1 MWLGSFRTLI
11 MRGFFTALFGCLLVG
26 WPRTSLA
33 ALILVFGVF
42 ALIDGALII
51 VAGLNRWPVGPARTI
66 SLVAGGLAM
75 LAGLAMV
82 AWPAATEMVLLVIV
96 ALRAVVIGVSELII
110 ATHIDRHAPGAW
122 LVASLGVL
130 SIVVAALLL
139 ANPTAGLL
147 AVVRIF
153 GLYAIVAGLLTV
165 AQAWAIEPRY
175 A

>member
-51 VAGLNRWPVGPARTI
+51 VAGLNRWPDGPARTI
-66 SLVAGGLAM
+66 SLVTGGLAM

-82 AWPAATEMVLLVIV
+82 AWPAATEMVMLVIV
-96 ALRAVVIGVSELII
+96 ALRAVVIGVSELMI

-122 LVASLGVL
+122 LVAALGVL

-139 ANPTAGLL
+139 ANPAAGLM

-153 GLYAIVAGLLTV
+153 GLYAIVAGLLMV
-165 AQAWAIEPRY
+165 AQAWIVEPRY

>member
-51 VAGLNRWPVGPARTI
+51 VAGLNRWPDGPARTI
-66 SLVAGGLAM
+66 SLVTGGLAM
-75 LAGLAMV
+75 LTGLAMV
-82 AWPAATEMVLLVIV
+82 AWPAATEMVMLVII
-96 ALRAVVIGVSELII
+96 ALRAVVIGVSELMI

-122 LVASLGVL
+122 LVAALGVL
-130 SIVVAALLL
+130 SIVVAVLLL
-139 ANPTAGLL
+139 ANPAAGLM

-165 AQAWAIEPRY
+165 AQAWIVEPRY

>member
-51 VAGLNRWPVGPARTI
+51 VAGLNRWPDGPARTI
-66 SLVAGGLAM
+66 SLVTGGLAM
-75 LAGLAMV
+75 LAGLVMV
-82 AWPAATEMVLLVIV
+82 VWPAATEMVMLVIV
-96 ALRAVVIGVSELII
+96 ALRAVVIGVSELMI

-122 LVASLGVL
+122 LVAALGVL
-130 SIVVAALLL
+130 SIVVAGLLL
-139 ANPTAGLL
+139 ANPAAGLM

-165 AQAWAIEPRY
+165 AQAWIVEPRY

>member
-51 VAGLNRWPVGPARTI
+51 VAGLNRWPEGPARTV

-82 AWPAATEMVLLVIV
+82 AWPAATEMVMLVIV
-96 ALRAVVIGVSELII
+96 ALRAVVIGVSELMI

-139 ANPTAGLL
+139 ANPAAGLL

-153 GLYAIVAGLLTV
+153 GLYAIVSGLLTV
-165 AQAWAIEPRY
+165 AQAWVIEPRY

>member
-51 VAGLNRWPVGPARTI
+51 VAGLNRWPDGPARTI
-66 SLVAGGLAM
+66 SLVTGGLAM

-82 AWPAATEMVLLVIV
+82 AWPAATEMVMLVIV
-96 ALRAVVIGVSELII
+96 ALRAVVIGVSELMI

-122 LVASLGVL
+122 LVAALGVL

-139 ANPTAGLL
+139 ANPAAGLM

-165 AQAWAIEPRY
+165 AQAWIVEPRY

>member
-42 ALIDGALII
+42 AAIDGALII
-51 VAGLNRWPVGPARTI
+51 VAGLNRWPEGPARTI
-66 SLVAGGLAM
+66 SFVAGGLAM
-75 LAGLAMV
+75 FAGLAMV
-82 AWPAATEMVLLVIV
+82 AWPAATEMVMLVIV
-96 ALRAVVIGVSELII
+96 ALRAVVIGVSEIMI

-122 LVASLGVL
+122 LVAALGVL

-139 ANPTAGLL
+139 ANPAAGLM

-165 AQAWAIEPRY
+165 AQAWIVEPHY

>member
-165 AQAWAIEPRY
+165 AQAWVIEPRY

>member
-51 VAGLNRWPVGPARTI
+51 FAGLNRWPDGPARTI
-66 SLVAGGLAM
+66 SLVTGGLAM

-82 AWPAATEMVLLVIV
+82 AWPAATEMVMLVIV
-96 ALRAVVIGVSELII
+96 ALRAVVIGVSELMI

-122 LVASLGVL
+122 LVAALGVL

-139 ANPTAGLL
+139 ANPAAGLM

-165 AQAWAIEPRY
+165 AQAWIVEPRY
-175 A
+175 V

>member
-1 MWLGSFRTLI
+1 

-51 VAGLNRWPVGPARTI
+51 VAGLNRWSDGPARTI
-66 SLVAGGLAM
+66 SLVTGGLAM

-82 AWPAATEMVLLVIV
+82 AWPAATEMVMLVIV
-96 ALRAVVIGVSELII
+96 ALRAVVIGVSELMI

-122 LVASLGVL
+122 LVAALGVL

-139 ANPTAGLL
+139 ANPAAGLM

-165 AQAWAIEPRY
+165 AQAWIVEPRY

>member
-1 MWLGSFRTLI
+1 M
-11 MRGFFTALFGCLLVG
+11 
-26 WPRTSLA
+26 
-33 ALILVFGVF
+33 
-42 ALIDGALII
+42 
-51 VAGLNRWPVGPARTI
+51 
-66 SLVAGGLAM
+66 
-75 LAGLAMV
+75 
-82 AWPAATEMVLLVIV
+82 
-96 ALRAVVIGVSELII
+96 I

-139 ANPTAGLL
+139 ANPAAGLF

-165 AQAWAIEPRY
+165 AQAWVIEPSY

>member
-51 VAGLNRWPVGPARTI
+51 VAGLNGWPDGPARTI
-66 SLVAGGLAM
+66 SLVTGGLAM

-82 AWPAATEMVLLVIV
+82 AWPAATEMVMLVIV
-96 ALRAVVIGVSELII
+96 ALRAVVIGVSELMI

-122 LVASLGVL
+122 LVAALGVL

-139 ANPTAGLL
+139 ANPAAGVM

-165 AQAWAIEPRY
+165 AQAWIVEPRY

>member
-51 VAGLNRWPVGPARTI
+51 VAGLNRWPDGPARTI
-66 SLVAGGLAM
+66 SLVTGGLAM

-82 AWPAATEMVLLVIV
+82 AWPAATEMVMLVIV
-96 ALRAVVIGVSELII
+96 ALRTVVIGVSELMI

-122 LVASLGVL
+122 LVAALGVL

-139 ANPTAGLL
+139 ANPAAGLM

-165 AQAWAIEPRY
+165 AQAWIVEPRY

>member
-51 VAGLNRWPVGPARTI
+51 VAGLNRWPDGPARTI
-66 SLVAGGLAM
+66 SLVTGGLAM

-82 AWPAATEMVLLVIV
+82 AWPAATEMVMLVIV
-96 ALRAVVIGVSELII
+96 ALRAVVIGVSELMI

-122 LVASLGVL
+122 LVAALGVL

-139 ANPTAGLL
+139 ANPAAGLM

-165 AQAWAIEPRY
+165 AQAWIVEPRY
-175 A
+175 V

>member
-11 MRGFFTALFGCLLVG
+11 ARGFFTALFGCLMVG

-51 VAGLNRWPVGPARTI
+51 IAGWNRWESGPARTI
-66 SLVAGGLAM
+66 SVVAGGLAM
-75 LAGLAMV
+75 LAGVAML
-82 AWPAATEMVLLVIV
+82 AWPAATEIVLLVII
-96 ALRAVVIGVSELII
+96 AMRAVVIGVAELII

-122 LVASLGVL
+122 LVASMGVL

-139 ANPTAGLL
+139 ANPAAGLL
-147 AVVRIF
+147 VLVRIF
-153 GLYAIVAGLLTV
+153 GLYAVVFGLLTV
-165 AQAWAIEPRY
+165 AQAWVTESRY

>member
-33 ALILVFGVF
+33 ALILVVGVF

-51 VAGLNRWPVGPARTI
+51 VAGLNRWPDGPARTI
-66 SLVAGGLAM
+66 SLVTGGLAM

-82 AWPAATEMVLLVIV
+82 AWPAATEMVMLVIV
-96 ALRAVVIGVSELII
+96 ALRAVVIGVSELMI

-122 LVASLGVL
+122 LVAALGVL

-139 ANPTAGLL
+139 ANPAAGLM

-165 AQAWAIEPRY
+165 AQAWIVEPRY